1 MKNEQEILEAFREN
15 PDMTVKDMAG
25 KIGCS
30 RATVARYLSEIK
42 SGSYPS
48 KQMNN

>member
-1 MKNEQEILEAFREN
+1 
-15 PDMTVKDMAG
+15 MTVKDMAG

-48 KQMNN
+48 EQVNN